1 MVDDLGRLIGRVTI
15 ADVVDVIREDSDEQ
29 ALSRAGMQEED
40 IFAPIVMALKN
51 RAPWLLLNLCTAAVA
66 SFIAS
71 QFEDTVS
78 TIVMLAFLMSIVAGI
93 GGNSGNQTMTLIIRA
108 LAVGKV
114 TGKNVWQLV
123 KREMTVTFMVGLLGS
138 AVAAIFAW
146 AISDSIPIALVMM
159 AAMICNMLV
168 GASVGVLVP
177 MVRSRFGK
185 DPALGSSVLL
195 TFATDSLGFFIFLGL
210 ATIFLI

>member
-1 MVDDLGRLIGRVTI
+1 
-15 ADVVDVIREDSDEQ
+15 
-29 ALSRAGMQEED
+29 
-40 IFAPIVMALKN
+40 
-51 RAPWLLLNLCTAAVA
+51 
-66 SFIAS
+66 
-71 QFEDTVS
+71 
-78 TIVMLAFLMSIVAGI
+78 
-93 GGNSGNQTMTLIIRA
+93 
-108 LAVGKV
+108 
-114 TGKNVWQLV
+114 
-123 KREMTVTFMVGLLGS
+123 MTVTFIVGLLGS

-159 AAMICNMLV
+159 AAMIC
-168 GASVGVLVP
+168 SVGVLVP